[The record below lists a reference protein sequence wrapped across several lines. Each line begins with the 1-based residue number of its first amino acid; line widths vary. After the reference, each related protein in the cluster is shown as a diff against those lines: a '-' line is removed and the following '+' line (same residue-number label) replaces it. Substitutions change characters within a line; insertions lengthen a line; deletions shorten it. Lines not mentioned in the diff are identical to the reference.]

1 LNYHRKYDIIILI
14 LFSMI
19 GITPQKKKRSFTSY
33 TITTPDGGN
42 TMKDFKFRCATEDDA
57 ALVLE
62 FIKGIATYEKM
73 LDEVINTEELIKEV
87 VFGKGNAEVIFALE
101 DGKEVGFAL
110 FFHNYSTFV
119 GRAGIH
125 LEDLFVW
132 PEHRGKGYGKA
143 LFCEVA
149 RIAKERNCGRME
161 WTCLNW
167 NEPSIK
173 FYLSLGAVPMDEWT
187 TYRLTED
194 KIAAL
199 VK

>member
-1 LNYHRKYDIIILI
+1 MKKILKEVKFFI
-14 LFSMI
+14 ECGDLFMAEL
-19 GITPQKKKRSFTSY
+19 TFR
-33 TITTPDGGN
+33 N
-42 TMKDFKFRCATEDDA
+42 AEEKDVP
-57 ALVLE
+57 LILE
-62 FIKGIATYEKM
+62 FIKKLADYEHR
-73 LDEVINTEELIKEV
+73 LDEVIATEEALKYWIFDK
-87 VFGKGNAEVIFALE
+87 NQAEVIFALE

-132 PEHRGKGYGKA
+132 PEYRGKGYGKA

-167 NEPSIK
+167 NTPSIN
-173 FYLSLGAVPMDEWT
+173 FYLSMGAVPMDEWT
-187 TYRLTED
+187 TYRLTAD
-194 KIAAL
+194 KIDAL
-199 VK
+199 LKR

>member
-1 LNYHRKYDIIILI
+1 MKDIQIRRATEEDSALI
-14 LFSMI
+14 L
-19 GITPQKKKRSFTSY
+19 
-33 TITTPDGGN
+33 D
-42 TMKDFKFRCATEDDA
+42 
-57 ALVLE
+57 
-62 FIKGIATYEKM
+62 FIKGIATYEDM
-73 LDEVINTEELIKEV
+73 LDEVINTEEMIREA

-132 PEHRGKGYGKA
+132 PEYRGRGYGKA

-149 RIAKERNCGRME
+149 RIAKERGCGRME
-161 WTCLNW
+161 WTCLDW

-187 TYRLTED
+187 IYRLTAD
-194 KIAAL
+194 QLDAL
-199 VK
+199 VG